1 MRLEIPSNV
10 MPPKIQKRLQFL
22 GRLLQLIISLTV
34 VIAIVVDY
42 GFVLDTPEKNA
53 INTVYHF
60 AWLIYLLSFITFFI
74 FPERKLPRKT
84 LIMNIILGILFLLTT
99 LPTIFPITDETHSLY
114 KVWKIFDH
122 HIFLILLIGIFSV
135 LNIAKGV
142 VRFINKK
149 TNPALLMVVCFAVI
163 IIFGAL
169 LLMVPRS
176 TLPHIRLPIID
187 ALFISTSAVC
197 VTGLTPLEVAHTFT
211 WEGQLIIAFLIQIG
225 GLGVMTLTS
234 VFALFFMGQTGIYG
248 QMALRDMVG
257 TETFNSLISTL
268 LYIVGF
274 SFIMELIGA
283 CVIWASIHDTMGMT
297 LQEEIFFSIFHA
309 ISSFCNA
316 GFSTLPGNLG
326 NETIIQGHNGFYLI
340 ISLLIILGG
349 IGFPILSNLHKTI
362 SYYWKRFLQR
372 FSRTKKTIPRLTHLA
387 SLNSKIVLSTTLFLI
402 VIGTVLTA
410 IAEWNGAFVYMNVGE
425 KLTHS
430 FFNAVSPRTAGFN
443 SVSLTEFS
451 FFTIFLYMILMWIG
465 GGTQST
471 AGGIKVSTL
480 AVLWF
485 NFKSVVLAR
494 SDVRIFNREIEH
506 ISIRRATA
514 VAFGSIITILL
525 FFITLTA
532 FEPQIAPLSLLFET
546 ISAFSTVGH
555 SLNVTPLLGNDS
567 KFLLSLLM
575 FIGRVGMITVLMSFT
590 RQTSSPKN
598 RLPKESIII
607 N

>member
-10 MPPKIQKRLQFL
+10 IPPKIQKRLQFW

-60 AWLIYLLSFITFFI
+60 AWLVYLLSFITFFI

-84 LIMNIILGILFLLTT
+84 LIMNIVLGILFLLTT
-99 LPTIFPITDETHSLY
+99 LPTFFPITDETHSLY
-114 KVWKIFDH
+114 KVWEIFDH
-122 HIFLILLIGIFSV
+122 HIFLILLIGIFSA

-142 VRFINKK
+142 VRFINKN

-372 FSRTKKTIPRLTHLA
+372 FSRTKKTIPRFTHLA

-465 GGTQST
+465 GGAQST
-471 AGGIKVSTL
+471 AGGIKVNTL

>member
-1 MRLEIPSNV
+1 

-60 AWLIYLLSFITFFI
+60 AWLVYLLSFITFFI

-84 LIMNIILGILFLLTT
+84 LIMNIVLGILFLLTT

-211 WEGQLIIAFLIQIG
+211 WEGQLIIAILIQIG

-283 CVIWASIHDTMGMT
+283 VAIWTSIHDTMGMS

-372 FSRTKKTIPRLTHLA
+372 FSRTKKTIPRYTHLA